1 MNKEENLTDTRPGS
15 QELHSPAHHCYTPPP
30 PHGAA
35 ATSVAPP
42 PAGIG
47 AQTTTPSRLLS
58 WNHSAAAAA
67 AAAAAAVASNHQ
79 ANAAAAAAVAAAASA
94 TAAGQSA
101 SIVDQSGLPRL
112 KGQNLGLICVVCG
125 DTSSGKHYGILACN
139 GCSGFF
145 KRSVRRKL
153 IYRCQ
158 AGTGRCVVD
167 KAHRNQCQACRLKKC
182 LQMGMNKDAVQNE
195 RQPRNTA
202 TIRPETLREMEHG
215 RALREAAVAVG
226 VFGPPVLLSPP
237 CYGSGLLPPPSLGSL
252 PTGRLLHHNHL
263 SSSMQMATNHMTHA
277 SSFPMFNAAA
287 AAGLHHSPKNK
298 LGGYGGVSMEL
309 SSSGNISHS
318 TNSSS
323 NHSIDPSSPPPDE
336 KNIANE
342 KINAGGSVSS
352 ISSSSPTPEN
362 DNDDD
367 SIDVTN
373 DEEPNTGSRSDSSF
387 IMPQFMSPNLYAH
400 QHETVYET
408 SARLLFMAVKWAKN
422 LPSFA
427 RLSFRDQV
435 ILLEESWSELFLL
448 NAIQWC
454 IPLDPTG
461 CALFSVA
468 EHCNN
473 LENNA
478 NTDNCVSKEELAAD
492 VRTLHEIFC
501 KYKAVLVDPAEFA
514 CLKAIVLFRPETRG
528 LKDPAQIEN
537 LQDQAHVMLSQHTK
551 TQFAAQIARFGRLL
565 LMLPLLRMI
574 NSHKIE
580 SIFFQR
586 TIGNTPMEKVLCDM
600 YKN

>member
-1 MNKEENLTDTRPGS
+1 KRKLNMNKEE
-15 QELHSPAHHCYTPPP
+15 
-30 PHGAA
+30 
-35 ATSVAPP
+35 SV
-42 PAGIG
+42 
-47 AQTTTPSRLLS
+47 
-58 WNHSAAAAA
+58 
-67 AAAAAAVASNHQ
+67 V
-79 ANAAAAAAVAAAASA
+79 
-94 TAAGQSA
+94 
-101 SIVDQSGLPRL
+101 LPRPITQES
-112 KGQNLGLICVVCG
+112 KEEDKDEVEEEEEEMDYFFVILIYLY
-125 DTSSGKHYGILACN
+125 KIIFL
-139 GCSGFF
+139 
-145 KRSVRRKL
+145 RKFV
-153 IYRCQ
+153 YRCQ
-158 AGTGRCVVD
+158 AGTGRCIVD

-226 VFGPPVLLSPP
+226 VFGTSHFYSHRPPVLLSPP
-237 CYGSGLLPPPSLGSL
+237 CYGPALLPPPSLSGL

-263 SSSMQMATNHMTHA
+263 AATSMQLTANMNTNNNNTGGAGSFPLFNNNNNTSIYNSNNNNNNNNNSIKDKRYADLSSGGTISSS
-277 SSFPMFNAAA
+277 S
-287 AAGLHHSPKNK
+287 
-298 LGGYGGVSMEL
+298 
-309 SSSGNISHS
+309 
-318 TNSSS
+318 NSSS
-323 NHSIDPSSPPPDE
+323 NNSIDPCSPPPE
-336 KNIANE
+336 NGNEIVEIFPIRIQNKFLCLKTFLVGAANAKNPPVS
-342 KINAGGSVSS
+342 GSVSS
-352 ISSSSPTPEN
+352 ISSASPMPDN

-373 DEEPNTGSRSDSSF
+373 EDEEEPSF
-387 IMPQFMSPNLYAH
+387 NGNEKSLMQFDITQIMTPNLYVH

-427 RLSFRDQV
+427 SLSFRDQV

-454 IPLDPTG
+454 IPLDPSN
-461 CALFSVA
+461 CPLFSVA

-473 LENNA
+473 HESANN
-478 NTDNCVSKEELAAD
+478 NGNNCMTKEEIASD
-492 VRTLHEIFC
+492 VRTLYEIFC

-537 LQDQAHVMLSQHTK
+537 LQDQAHVMLCQHTK
-551 TQFAAQIARFGRLL
+551 AQFTAQVARFGRLL

-580 SIFFQR
+580 LVYFQR